1 MSDEYFLW
9 KVTFSYDEPA
19 DFAPRLA
26 KQTYTLIAKGKK
38 EAESKA
44 FADFKKTSIYED
56 LNLSRDGLVKTRA
69 QQLKKQKIRLPYL
82 TLGEDQ
88 EHFSIIPCLSRDHS
102 SLEYIITERKGK

>member
-1 MSDEYFLW
+1 MGMSDEYFLW

-44 FADFKKTSIYED
+44 FSDFKKTSIY
-56 LNLSRDGLVKTRA
+56 
-69 QQLKKQKIRLPYL
+69 
-82 TLGEDQ
+82 
-88 EHFSIIPCLSRDHS
+88 
-102 SLEYIITERKGK
+102 